1 MKFFKDYTLLISIV
15 VAIMFSAYTS
25 YEYMQKATISNELI
39 SNIKKQTLL
48 KQMTQTLIQER
59 RSALNFINN
68 PTPKNEEDFNNLHAK
83 SKKITDEISKLFED
97 MPEYKAD
104 LIQNIKFLR
113 ENIQDAKQKYSTAF
127 LYFFQRIN
135 SSMIESYLTAQN
147 SDINLD
153 LKIYITILNKIYSN
167 LGLINESRSYI
178 SEALSNHQIVT
189 QENIMRWL
197 NDEILEQSQINL
209 LPQNEVKAQ
218 IEKLINSKQ
227 TIDML
232 SEFSDL
238 YLNIVSSKAHEIS
251 SDDIKKI
258 DQFEYYKFSILLEFS
273 DLVENKLI
281 RDASIFYSQAH
292 SKFIA
297 FLALTGFL
305 VYSVIVLFARLR
317 LLNELNEDLSYIK
330 EYMIKKDITPE
341 AVLKELV
348 ATHRNLSDKYNRNKM
363 FNGIKNIYLNKLIK
377 THKNKH
383 KQNAQ
388 SIAFLKRSFL
398 SADKTKAINTLD
410 ENTTLT
416 YANFENIKNILDIE
430 SSDFVLN
437 NEEFDPQIL
446 FKNILESKMGD
457 VRDKKINFITFI
469 DPKLDKYLVGDD
481 NKIKIIT
488 SNIISSAISQCNQY
502 ANITVEIKTLP
513 QELGSE
519 FVNLSVSVQN
529 DANTLTQSQI
539 HTLLNS
545 DANLQNYQEDTEFWI
560 AVANMYLELMNSKI
574 FINAANATGGIGNEF
589 RYTIKL
595 RTTDKPDIP
604 KYNKNLQVCFVN
616 DINAK
621 YNSFFT
627 QILKDFGIDF
637 QTVSNLSRIN
647 DPKKYNMILMREDK
661 EIQTNIKNLSMVKD
675 PLTPI
680 GILSKLKHDY
690 FVHYAQDFS
699 LNRPQVLIY
708 DNNSIVLNM
717 CATAFETYGVDI
729 VLKNNYEAMLEMT
742 KNIYFDII
750 FITAQLHGDITATMK
765 EYDRFKALTLNA
777 QTPVIGMLSNT
788 SSASEKDIE
797 SLFDAHIKKP
807 FNTENLKMLLY
818 KFIPNFKN
826 FVKKENDLAKNK
838 EILLCKKSPI
848 ENKIFVSTLEE
859 FNDKLT
865 VASSFDEV
873 VQHLRD
879 KIYGLVLV
887 DEEIEG
893 FNIETLSNFMETAIE
908 EHKIDAKLFVF
919 SNKKIQKQKS
929 KSYIKEFSP
938 HIGKI
943 QLANAI
949 RQELGHGPRGAV
961 GTHL

>member
-1 MKFFKDYTLLISIV
+1 MKFFKDYTLLISII

-446 FKNILESKMGD
+446 FKNILESKMSD

-661 EIQTNIKNLSMVKD
+661 EIQTNIKNLAMVKD

-690 FVHYAQDFS
+690 LAHYAQDFS

-717 CATAFETYGVDI
+717 CATAFEAYGVDI

-807 FNTENLKMLLY
+807 FNTETLKMLLY

-826 FVKKENDLAKNK
+826 FVKKENDLAKNR

-848 ENKIFVSTLEE
+848 ENKIFVSALEE

-949 RQELGHGPRGAV
+949 RQELGHGSRGAV
-961 GTHL
+961 DTHL